1 MNDNYAKA
9 YKEVV
14 ENLKYISNEYI
25 KNTIRNE
32 KTQSM
37 LKFYTHE
44 QEKEYGVVG
53 IQIKLVKQQLIISR
67 ILFKIN

>member
-1 MNDNYAKA
+1 
-9 YKEVV
+9 
-14 ENLKYISNEYI
+14 
-25 KNTIRNE
+25 
-32 KTQSM
+32 M

-67 ILFKIN
+67 ILFKIKSSRNRIIILFSVLSHHRTYRSVYGGSIELIL

>member
-1 MNDNYAKA
+1 
-9 YKEVV
+9 
-14 ENLKYISNEYI
+14 
-25 KNTIRNE
+25 
-32 KTQSM
+32 M